1 MERPLTPAS
10 SMKLK
15 ILTFNWHEPYLCL
28 MAKLGHQFYV
38 LEPEIGP
45 GHIRRWDENMRPR
58 PENVHLVSMEHAE
71 EMLLQNDVDLAIA
84 HNIKDLIWMM
94 GYDLPKI
101 AVFHNRLTTEIGLSK
116 NTISADEY
124 KDKIKVLLEGIQKV
138 FISESKRRDWGLP
151 GEVILPGLDVRDFG
165 GYTGERP
172 VVLRVGNLLLERDL
186 MMGFTAGNQVVNGYP
201 GVILGLNPAIRDARL
216 SRGFGDLLDHYRHCR
231 LYLNATTD
239 DYEDGYN
246 LAMLEAMAVGM
257 PVVSLYNKTS
267 PIRDGI
273 NGFISKDIAYLK
285 RCVALLLEDPDLAL
299 ARDLGRKARETVQAE
314 FGIQAFLINWNRA
327 IEKTIRDYLRS
338 SGISL
343 DSATQKFHEKKKK
356 NILMDYVSYP
366 ATTAFYIERALR
378 KSHNVVTCGATITP
392 EIVKLWNLE
401 ALKWEALPQDIFRPR
416 QGSVLETMNKLPDRW
431 HPDLYLWV
439 ENGIDTVPP
448 DLDRLSIPKAC
459 YLIDTHIHLE
469 QHKEIA
475 RYFDFVFLAQRR
487 YVDDLKA
494 AGSPSVHWLPL
505 ACDPEIHGMVETGKK
520 RDVTFVG
527 SVTPAH
533 VRRKRLLE
541 TIGGHFDLR
550 VDRKFMD
557 EMALAFSQS
566 KIVFNEAIDNDLNM
580 RVFEALCS
588 GSLLVTD
595 EAPGSGLTDLF
606 ADGKHLVLYRDET
619 LVETIGHYLRHPE
632 ERERI
637 ARQGR
642 EEVLEKHTYERRAE
656 FMIST
661 LEDHF
666 RKHEN
671 DTTGRR
677 LGVQG
682 IDSDGE
688 RAPVEAGPVGSG
700 ASPDGKPDS
709 YYRNVRHDIFPL
721 IPQEARCILEV
732 GCASGL
738 TGRALK
744 ETRGAF
750 VAGIEMDP
758 GAAREARR
766 NLDDVLEGNIE
777 TLDLPYQENSFDCII
792 LADILEHL
800 VDPLAALKKLRGCL
814 KPAGT
819 VVASIPNVQFFGLI
833 NNLAEGN
840 WTYQKEGILDE
851 THLRFFTFREI
862 EKLFQDAGFAIE
874 QVDETLDPQFK
885 NVEYSGQS
893 VLKFGRV
900 TIKDLSREE
909 MRRFFVFQYKI
920 AARPLTA
927 FSRHA
932 KQRAGAKLGS
942 PALLEEARKLEDKGD
957 HQGAMDLY
965 NEALGLFPGCAEAL
979 AGIGNCHL
987 RLQNPQMAKTFYRK
1001 AVSVDENSMAGWF
1014 GLGLVRVQFAEC
1026 EAAIDAFSKVLAREP
1041 GHDRALCGVGLALWQ
1056 RNAKSE
1062 AMDYFVRSLNVNV
1075 ENKTALKFMLELAY
1089 ELERFHEGEEILKR
1103 YLELHPAHLSM
1114 VFGLAGIQFKMGR
1127 YEQARENLERI
1138 LVFQPDREDA
1148 LQLLERVMGA
1158 LASK

>member
-1 MERPLTPAS
+1 MERTLNPNR

-28 MAKLGHQFYV
+28 LAKLGHQFYV

-45 GHIRRWDENMRPR
+45 GHIRRWDENMRPK

-71 EMLLQNDVDLAIA
+71 EMLRQNDIDLAIA
-84 HNIKDLIWMM
+84 QNIKDLIWMM
-94 GYDLPKI
+94 AYDLPKI
-101 AVFHNRLTTEIGLSK
+101 AVFHNRLSTEIGLSK

-124 KDKIKVLLEGIQKV
+124 KNKIKVVLEGVQKV

-151 GEVILPGLDVRDFG
+151 GEVILPGLDIRDFG

-172 VVLRVGNLLLERDL
+172 VVLRVGNLMLERDL
-186 MMGFTAGNQVVNGYP
+186 MMGFTAGNRVVNGYP

-216 SRGFGDLLDHYRHCR
+216 SRGLDDLLDHYRKCR

-273 NGFISKDIAYLK
+273 NGFISKDIAHLK
-285 RCVALLLEDPDLAL
+285 KCVALLLEDADL
-299 ARDLGRKARETVQAE
+299 ARDLGRKARETVQTE
-314 FGIQAFLINWNRA
+314 FGIQDFLINWNRA
-327 IEKTIRDYLRS
+327 IEKTIRDYLRN
-338 SGISL
+338 SGVSL
-343 DSATQKFHEKKKK
+343 DSTAQKFHEKKKK
-356 NILMDYVSYP
+356 NILLDYVSYP

-378 KSHNVVTCGATITP
+378 KSHNVVTCGAAITP

-401 ALKWEALPQDIFRPR
+401 ALKWEARPQDIFRPR
-416 QGSVLETMNKLPDRW
+416 QGSILETMNKLPDLW
-431 HPDLYLWV
+431 YPDLYLWV

-448 DLDRLSIPKAC
+448 DLDRLGIPKAC

-469 QHKEIA
+469 QHKQIA
-475 RYFDFVFLAQRR
+475 RHFDFVFLAQRR

-494 AGSPSVHWLPL
+494 AGSPNVHWLPL
-505 ACDPEIHGMVETGKK
+505 ACDPEIHGKVETGKK

-541 TIGGHFDLR
+541 TIGSHFDLLT
-550 VDRKFMD
+550 DRKFMD

-566 KIVFNEAIDNDLNM
+566 RIVFNEAIDNDLNM

-606 ADGKHLVLYRDET
+606 EDGKHLALYRDES

-661 LEDHF
+661 LEEHI
-666 RKHEN
+666 RSCEN
-671 DTTGRR
+671 NSTGRPP
-677 LGVQG
+677 
-682 IDSDGE
+682 SDGE
-688 RAPVEAGPVGSG
+688 RASSKAVGGGPVGPG
-700 ASPDGKPDS
+700 LSPDGKPDS
-709 YYRNVRHDIFPL
+709 YYHNVRQDIFPL
-721 IPQEARCILEV
+721 IPQAARCILEV
-732 GCASGL
+732 GCAAGM

-777 TLDLPYQENSFDCII
+777 TMDLPYEENSFDCII

-800 VDPLAALKKLRGCL
+800 VDPLTALKKLRGCL
-814 KPAGT
+814 KPGGT

-833 NNLAEGN
+833 NSLAEGN

-862 EKLFQDAGFAIE
+862 EKLFKDAGFAIE

-920 AARPLTA
+920 AARPLTG

-932 KQRAGAKLGS
+932 KQRADDKPGS
-942 PALLEEARKLEDKGD
+942 PALLEEARKLEDKED

-965 NEALGLFPGCAEAL
+965 NEALDLFPGCAEAL

-987 RLQNPQMAKTFYRK
+987 RMQNPQMAETSYRK
-1001 AVSVDENSMAGWF
+1001 AVAADANSMAGWF
-1014 GLGLVRVQFAEC
+1014 GLGLVMVQFGEC
-1026 EAAIDAFSKVLAREP
+1026 EEAIDAFSRVLAREP

-1056 RNAKSE
+1056 QDAKSS
-1062 AMDYFVRSLNVNV
+1062 AMDYFVRSLGVNV

-1089 ELERFHEGEEILKR
+1089 ELERFPESENILKR

-1114 VFGLAGIQFKMGR
+1114 VFGLAGIQYKMGR
-1127 YEQARENLERI
+1127 FEQARENLERI

-1148 LQLLERVMGA
+1148 LQLLERVMDA
-1158 LASK
+1158 LVSK